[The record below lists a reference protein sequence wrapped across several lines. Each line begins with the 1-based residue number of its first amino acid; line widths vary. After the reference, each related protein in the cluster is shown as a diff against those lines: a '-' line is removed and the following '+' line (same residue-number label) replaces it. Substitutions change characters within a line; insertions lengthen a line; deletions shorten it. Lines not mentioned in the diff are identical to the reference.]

1 LWYGRVPVERD
12 QPVPVVFFRTAADH
26 EVVREWLLSLSKD
39 DRRTIGEDVKT
50 VQFSWP
56 VGKPLVDSLGG
67 QRWEVRSRLKSRIA
81 RTLFTVHQQEIV
93 LLHGFIKK
101 DRKTPLGDLRLVKKR
116 RALYLSGE
124 ANA

>member
-1 LWYGRVPVERD
+1 M
-12 QPVPVVFFRTAADH
+12 VFFRTAADH